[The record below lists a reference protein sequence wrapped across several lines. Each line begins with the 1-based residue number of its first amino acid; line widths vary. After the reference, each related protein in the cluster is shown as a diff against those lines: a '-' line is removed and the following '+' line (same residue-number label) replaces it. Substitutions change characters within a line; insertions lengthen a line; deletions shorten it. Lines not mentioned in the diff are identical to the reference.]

1 MRIDSLKKLS
11 TLGTLLAFSF
21 LVLFSNYGLAQEET
35 PLARAQALF
44 SQGKYAEAVKVLDGY
59 IGEIKAK
66 PNQKPNLAA
75 AYYLLAKVYFKVGD
89 DAKCDEALLNVF
101 STRLGFDQD
110 ESNYGFKEWLSEAKA
125 QLAGNLPAKVDTKT
139 VEQKPKVEPQAVE
152 IAKQNAAAVVKKK
165 KKFPLL
171 LAILG
176 VGVVA
181 VLILLLGKKKNN
193 TPVTPTGPYSN
204 GVLTINGVRY
214 EMASIPSGEF
224 QMGSNSSE
232 ALYDEQPVHTVRISK
247 AFWLGKTEVTQGL
260 WQAVMGSNP
269 SDNKSGDN
277 YPVEEVSWD
286 DCQAFI
292 TKLNQM
298 VGGNAFRMPT
308 EAEWEYACRAGTT
321 GDRYGNNID
330 AIAWYRSNSGGT
342 THPVGQKQ
350 PNAFGLY
357 DTLGNVWEWC
367 QDWFD
372 DYYYQISPAIDPKGP
387 GSGSYRVIRGGA
399 WEDFSDIVRSAFR
412 SYDFPGNRY
421 CSFGFRLA
429 SGSAN
434 GG

>member
-1 MRIDSLKKLS
+1 
-11 TLGTLLAFSF
+11 
-21 LVLFSNYGLAQEET
+21 
-35 PLARAQALF
+35 
-44 SQGKYAEAVKVLDGY
+44 VLDVY

-66 PNQKPNLAA
+66 PNQKPDLAA
-75 AYYLLAKVYFKVGD
+75 AYYLLAKVYFAVGD

-101 STRLGFDQD
+101 SARLGFDQD

-139 VEQKPKVEPQAVE
+139 VKQKPKVEPQAVE
-152 IAKQNAAAVVKKK
+152 IAKKNAVTVVKKK

-171 LAILG
+171 LAIVG

-193 TPVTPTGPYSN
+193 TPVTPTGPYTN

-214 EMASIPSGEF
+214 ELAAIQAGEF

-232 ALYDEQPVHTVRISK
+232 ADSDEQPVHTVRISK
-247 AFWLGKTEVTQGL
+247 GFWMGKTEVTQGL

-269 SDNKSGDN
+269 SYFKNGDS
-277 YPVEEVSWD
+277 YPVEKISWD

-298 VGGNAFRMPT
+298 VGGNAFRLPT

-321 GDRYGNNID
+321 GDRYGDID
-330 AIAWYRSNSGGT
+330 AIAWYSGNSGNT
-342 THPVGQKQ
+342 THIVGQKQ
-350 PNAFGLY
+350 ANAWGLY
-357 DTLGNVWEWC
+357 DTLGNVYEWC
-367 QDWFD
+367 QDW
-372 DYYYQISPAIDPKGP
+372 YGAYSAGYQTDPTGP
-387 GSGSYRVIRGGA
+387 GSGAYRVLRGA
-399 WEDFSDIVRSAFR
+399 CWNYSAQYVRSAIRGSF
-412 SYDFPGNRY
+412 FHPGFSN
-421 CSFGFRLA
+421 FDIGVRLA
-429 SGSAN
+429 SNSAN